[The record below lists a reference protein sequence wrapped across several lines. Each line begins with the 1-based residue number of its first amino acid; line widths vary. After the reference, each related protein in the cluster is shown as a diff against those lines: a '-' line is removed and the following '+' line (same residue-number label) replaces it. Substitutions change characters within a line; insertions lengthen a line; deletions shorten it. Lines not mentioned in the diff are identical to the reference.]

1 MKVIEQKSNPYVEIE
16 PEEAQEI
23 FDKRQSN
30 RPINQGMVNR
40 YAKAMSEGKWKPCTT
55 ISFCEGKLE
64 DGQHRMLA
72 CILSGE
78 PFKGFAHFHSD
89 PDMFETY
96 DQGHKRSNADVLAIA
111 GYSNTKTMAQA
122 LQVLEKI
129 ESKQGITD
137 ATGGAQRKTI
147 QPYEI
152 QEVYNKYSE
161 DADIGFSCYI
171 ADKYK
176 HYFKVPR
183 VPVAVLHYYLRRE
196 ELRKSPTQTA
206 YTSDTFIVDKLL
218 KGLNLSEGDPVFAF
232 RNFINRSYA
241 HQTHVGI
248 QQIPHRHVIFGGIAV
263 WNKWVKGKTMK
274 RLSIPEGNHP
284 PKILLP

>member
-1 MKVIEQKSNPYVEIE
+1 MKVIDQKSNPYVEIE

-30 RPINQGMVNR
+30 RPINQGMVSR
-40 YAKAMSEGKWKPCTT
+40 YARAMSEGKWKPCTT

-72 CILSGE
+72 CIMSGE
-78 PFKGFAHFHSD
+78 PFKGFAHFHAD
-89 PDMFETY
+89 HDMFETY

-111 GYSNTKTMAQA
+111 GHSNTKTMAQV
-122 LQVLEKI
+122 LQVLEKVN
-129 ESKQGITD
+129 SKQGLTD

-152 QEVYNKYSE
+152 QEVYDKYNGEVSVSY
-161 DADIGFSCYI
+161 SCYLV
-171 ADKYK
+171 DKYK
-176 HYFKVPR
+176 HYFKVPK
-183 VPVAVLHYYLRRE
+183 VPVGVLHYYLA
-196 ELRKSPTQTA
+196 LNTKSGKCV
-206 YTSDTFIVDKLL
+206 DEFIVNKLL

-241 HQTHVGI
+241 RQTALGI
-248 QQIPHRHVIFGGIAV
+248 QQIPHRHIIFGGIAV
-263 WNKWVKGKTMK
+263 WNKWVKGKSMK
-274 RLSIPEGNHP
+274 RLTIPEGNHP
-284 PKILLP
+284 PKVL